1 MNSKTV
7 MQHEKKT
14 SIGIAVPAEKAQALH
29 SWLLKKS
36 LLDSRLK
43 PIRKKTRVV
52 FPIITVFGDSEKKE
66 LKKLFPAVKKE
77 KYFFEAQPSKSR
89 SLKQA
94 LEGLLT
100 KSEKEKLVSGFDTL
114 GNIAIIE
121 IPRELEKKEKKIG
134 AAVLETN
141 ANIQTVCK
149 KTGAHKGKYRIE
161 PVKIIAGKKSLT
173 ADYRE
178 RGCRFRIQVGK
189 TFFSPRLSHERS
201 RIAEKIK
208 KGEII
213 GAFFAGVGPFP
224 IVFAKNSS
232 MKKSIAI
239 ELNPIAVKD
248 LKYNIKQNNVDE
260 KIVAVLGD
268 VKKIVPKRFKG
279 FFDRVVMPLPKDGED
294 FLKEAMVSL
303 KPSGGIIHFY
313 AFVPS
318 ENSFHAIIKRIR
330 RIAQQ
335 NGFTI
340 KILEKKQVRSFS
352 KDLIQIVIDFWAK
365 KEK

>member
-1 MNSKTV
+1 MT
-7 MQHEKKT
+7 QKK
-14 SIGIAVPAEKAQALH
+14 SNGILVLAKQAQALH
-29 SWLLKKS
+29 KWLLEKG
-36 LLDSRLK
+36 LLHNRLK
-43 PIRKKTRVV
+43 PKRISKTVV
-52 FPIITVFGDSEKKE
+52 FPLLVQPTPKEKKE
-66 LKKLFPAVKKE
+66 LQKRFSGSRITTVLFESQKPKNC
-77 KYFFEAQPSKSR
+77 

-94 LEGLLT
+94 LEIILT
-100 KSEKEKLVSGFDTL
+100 KKEKEKLVSGFDTL